1 MKRILFYPLYS
12 GELGWELMVWQGFIR
27 KAAEEFDEVH
37 GVCFEPFKHLYEDF
51 TDKLYF
57 ATPEPKTGSIISVD
71 NFLDKNFLNHRVHYE
86 HGILRQESAEL
97 LRSFFASK
105 RN

>member
-57 ATPEPKTGSIISVD
+57 ATPKERFLSPAHDTPKEVEKIIKELSA
-71 NFLDKNFLNHRVHYE
+71 
-86 HGILRQESAEL
+86 QEDRDWETP
-97 LRSFFASK
+97 
-105 RN
+105 